1 MPKNINAE
9 DDILSTIDIND
20 GVASAEQDGADQ
32 SGNDDTDGV
41 NSNVQAQDGPTPE
54 QTKETTQAEGGSK
67 AEDKTKDAKAQ
78 GNKDAQGKQ
87 GQQAQ
92 QPSGQTN
99 KGDLVLPDGTVI
111 RGGAQRRQYQND
123 SYLAWKNTPALKQ
136 QLTNMQAQVTAY
148 EKSAN
153 YKQYDLSPEQA
164 DMGHRMAHAF
174 KADPVGTVKYLL
186 TELAK
191 SGKDVSTIVGDGA
204 GSSALTAEMIG
215 GVVRQQFAELMGQGN
230 QQVDASPE
238 EQAESEWNDF
248 VSDFPAANV
257 HTGAIATL
265 LQSNP
270 NASLR
275 SAYEHLEDIY
285 EQAGMDFS
293 KPITDVANA
302 GRYQAW
308 RASQN
313 GGQGGRQNQNGNAN
327 GRTQNRTLPNGRSSA
342 NLIDPADTNND
353 VGIPVADANA
363 STKDIVRAAMRDAG
377 FGV

>member
-1 MPKNINAE
+1 
-9 DDILSTIDIND
+9 
-20 GVASAEQDGADQ
+20 
-32 SGNDDTDGV
+32 
-41 NSNVQAQDGPTPE
+41 
-54 QTKETTQAEGGSK
+54 
-67 AEDKTKDAKAQ
+67 
-78 GNKDAQGKQ
+78 
-87 GQQAQ
+87 
-92 QPSGQTN
+92 
-99 KGDLVLPDGTVI
+99 
-111 RGGAQRRQYQND
+111 
-123 SYLAWKNTPALKQ
+123 
-136 QLTNMQAQVTAY
+136 
-148 EKSAN
+148 
-153 YKQYDLSPEQA
+153 
-164 DMGHRMAHAF
+164 MA
-174 KADPVGTVKYLL
+174 
-186 TELAK
+186 
-191 SGKDVSTIVGDGA
+191 
-204 GSSALTAEMIG
+204 
-215 GVVRQQFAELMGQGN
+215 
-230 QQVDASPE
+230 
-238 EQAESEWNDF
+238 
-248 VSDFPAANV
+248 AANV